1 MICHHTTSDKRFN
14 LNTMYWLMRYW
25 LTFKD
30 ISVLLCVSRGFKE
43 SIELSPLWAYVWE
56 NNAPRRSKRSKSLG
70 WLKIAR
76 VMHLKRNKFKMVFF
90 DDPKRNFLRAWS
102 FILSHDCNGG
112 VSKKCT
118 CFKKFGTTTVHGPKV
133 MVPLFYPGGGVGR
146 QTIRRPMEFANYW
159 NTIKHPE
166 LISLCLYHDSHSKPR
181 KLDYSFTRA
190 EWASGFHARFQN
202 SGIDIFSNVREVHLL
217 HCYNVKT
224 LPHLGSKLRVLKGSH
239 FSLDGKGYH
248 MAGRVDVTRYPK
260 LAKLDLR
267 DMRLKYVDLSRN
279 KCLVEVCL
287 YGTLINEFTLSTL
300 RHAPKWCCVSSTKV
314 KLIPKT
320 LWDSYFIVE
329 NSPVGDI
336 LLEWRHSQ
344 IVPPRHGTRTGYE
357 ANAYYMHMDP
367 APTGKYIHDILIQDR
382 KSWRVPPDYGWH
394 AICVSVRNDYYGS

>member
-1 MICHHTTSDKRFN
+1 MSSDKRFN
-14 LNTMYWLMRYW
+14 RNLMYWLMKKF

-43 SIELSPLWAYVWE
+43 SIELSQLWAEVWK

-76 VMHLKRNKFKMVFF
+76 QLHCRRDKFKMVFF
-90 DDPKRNFLRAWS
+90 GDPKRNFLRSWS
-102 FILSHDCNGG
+102 FILAHNCKGS

-118 CFKKFGTTTVHGPKV
+118 CFKKFGTTTVYGPKHMIPV
-133 MVPLFYPGGGVGR
+133 FYTGR
-146 QTIRRPMEFANYW
+146 EEREYRIRPMMFANYW
-159 NTIKHPE
+159 NIIKHPE

-181 KLDYSFTRA
+181 YLDYSFTRA
-190 EWASGFHARFQN
+190 DWASGFHARFQN
-202 SGIDIFSNVREVHLL
+202 SGIDVFSNVRNVDLL
-217 HCYNVKT
+217 HCYNVRK
-224 LPHLGSKLRVLKGSH
+224 LPHFGSKLRVLKGSH

-279 KCLVEVCL
+279 KCLISVCL

-300 RHAPKWCCVSSTKV
+300 RHAPKWCCVSATKV

-329 NSPVGDI
+329 NSPVGDK

-344 IVPPRHGTRTGYE
+344 IVPPRHGTRTGYYC
-357 ANAYYMHMDP
+357 NAYYMHLDP
-367 APTGKYIHDILIQDR
+367 APTGKYIHYILIQDR
-382 KSWRVPPDYGWH
+382 KSWRVPPSGCDMR
-394 AICVSVRNDYYGS
+394 ALM

>member
-1 MICHHTTSDKRFN
+1 MSSDKRFN
-14 LNTMYWLMRYW
+14 RNLMYWLMRDW
-25 LTFKD
+25 LTFED

-43 SIELSPLWAYVWE
+43 NIELSSLWAYVWK

-76 VMHLKRNKFKMVFF
+76 LLHCKRDKFKMVFF
-90 DDPKRNFLRAWS
+90 CDPKRNFLRSWS
-102 FILSHDCNGG
+102 FILAHNCKGS

-118 CFKKFGTTTVHGPKV
+118 CFKKFGTTTVYCPKV

-146 QTIRRPMEFANYW
+146 QSIRRPMMFNNYY
-159 NTIKHPE
+159 NIIKHPE

-181 KLDYSFTRA
+181 YLDYSFTRA

-202 SGIDIFSNVREVHLL
+202 SGIDVFSNVRTVELL

-224 LPHLGSKLRVLKGSH
+224 LPHFGSKLRVLKGSY
-239 FSLDGKGYH
+239 FSLDGKRYH
-248 MAGRVDVTRYPK
+248 MTGRVDVTHYPK
-260 LAKLDLR
+260 LKKLDLR

-300 RHAPKWCCVSSTKV
+300 RHAPKWCCVSATKV

-329 NSPVGDI
+329 NSPVGDK

-344 IVPPRHGTRTGYE
+344 IPRTENVY
-357 ANAYYMHMDP
+357 NMHINP
-367 APTGKYIHDILIQDR
+367 APTGKYI
-382 KSWRVPPDYGWH
+382 
-394 AICVSVRNDYYGS
+394 NDVLFI